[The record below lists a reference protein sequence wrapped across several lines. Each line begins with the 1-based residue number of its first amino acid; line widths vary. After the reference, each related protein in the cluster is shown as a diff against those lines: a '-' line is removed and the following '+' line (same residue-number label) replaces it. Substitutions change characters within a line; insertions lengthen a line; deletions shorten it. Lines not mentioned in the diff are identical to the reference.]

1 MKLVTK
7 LLYKPFAIIAGLIA
21 ARLGRGIFRG
31 LWSKI
36 DNDPPPAPGTGDAST
51 AKVVGAQALQAGVM
65 AGVAAAVDRAFAR
78 SFHHLVGA
86 WPEKPPEEKAEAGRK
101 G

>member
-7 LLYKPFAIIAGLIA
+7 LVYKPFAIIAGLIA

-36 DNDPPPAPGTGDAST
+36 DSDPPPAPGTGEGST
-51 AKVVGAQALQAGVM
+51 AKLVGAQALQAGVM

-86 WPEKPPEEKAEAGRK
+86 WPDKPPEEKAQDGRK

>member
-7 LLYKPFAIIAGLIA
+7 LLYKPFAIMAGLVA

-31 LWSKI
+31 LWAKI
-36 DNDPPPAPGTGDAST
+36 DNEPPPAPGTGEAST

-65 AGVAAAVDRAFAR
+65 AGVAAAVDSVFAR

-86 WPEKPPEEKAEAGRK
+86 WPKKRPEEEDDA
-101 G
+101 

>member
-31 LWSKI
+31 LWAKI
-36 DNDPPPAPGTGDAST
+36 DKEPPPAPGTGEAST
-51 AKVVGAQALQAGVM
+51 AKVVAGQALQAGVM
-65 AGVAAAVDRAFAR
+65 AGVAAGVDRVFAR

-86 WPEKPPEEKAEAGRK
+86 WPDKPPEEDDDAAGK

>member
-7 LLYKPFAIIAGLIA
+7 LLYKPFAIIAGLIT
-21 ARLGRGIFRG
+21 ARLGRGIFRS
-31 LWSKI
+31 LWAKI
-36 DNDPPPAPGTGDAST
+36 DDAPPPRPGTGEGST

-65 AGVAAAVDRAFAR
+65 AGVAAGVDRAFAR
-78 SFHHLVGA
+78 TFHHLVGA
-86 WPEKPPEEKAEAGRK
+86 WPDKPPEEKAQEGRK